1 MMMMIMVMMM
11 SKMIMM
17 MMMSKMIMMMMMMLM
32 MMLMMTMMMI
42 RTRRNLADSGGVPT
56 IPLVAVWRLVK
67 YSSINDN
74 HNQVMP

>member
-17 MMMSKMIMMMMMMLM
+17 MMMSKMM